1 MLRNSDS
8 DGFLEHSEIWKMYG
22 LDHETNKDVPEQK
35 KQEAVLA
42 VFNLF
47 DHNRD
52 GFITMLEWMTG
63 IGEGKQVP
71 DSGCGLGNDFES
83 SVEHT

>member
-1 MLRNSDS
+1 
-8 DGFLEHSEIWKMYG
+8 MYG
-22 LDHETNKDVPEQK
+22 LDHETNKDTPEQK

-71 DSGCGLGNDFES
+71 DSGCGLGNDFLPDRIQPANLAS
-83 SVEHT
+83 RTSR

>member
-1 MLRNSDS
+1 
-8 DGFLEHSEIWKMYG
+8 MYG

-52 GFITMLEWMTG
+52 GFITMLEWMTATS
-63 IGEGKQVP
+63 EGKQIP
-71 DSGCGLGNDFES
+71 DSGCGLGNDLS
-83 SVEHT
+83 SSLAYT

>member
-1 MLRNSDS
+1 MLRSSDS

-22 LDHETNKDVPEQK
+22 FDHETNKDVPEQT

-52 GFITMLEWMTG
+52 GFITMLEWMTAT
-63 IGEGKQVP
+63 GEGKQIP
-71 DSGCGLGNDFES
+71 DSGKSPYFAWPDAEY
-83 SVEHT
+83 